1 MLWRHI
7 YYEIWML
14 RRRLL
19 QIIRIPPLPYP
30 GRLRCP
36 IDLTFQGIYDNL
48 MLKAKKNRSRLIHNF
63 IYRGILQPNSRDL

>member
-19 QIIRIPPLPYP
+19 QIIRIPPLHPLPYP
-30 GRLRCP
+30 EKNGRPRCP

-48 MLKAKKNRSRLIHNF
+48 MLKAKKTEA
-63 IYRGILQPNSRDL
+63 D